1 MYAGPLSPA
10 WVPSAQP
17 LLPIHSCVGQSLTEA
32 HSAGCSGCWCSVCLQ
47 GDLPAPGPTAPTPK
61 PHILMR
67 TLEHRPVTHLGA
79 ARKPWP
85 GVRLSVCVSTC
96 PEKPAARG
104 RGEPMYM
111 CCSLAF
117 PRLRGPRESS
127 QSEQAQSG
135 EGEPVGAGSLGGC
148 PSSSPSP
155 LNLFPEP
162 PHLGEAAHRHL
173 PRV

>member
-1 MYAGPLSPA
+1 MRALSGEMYAGPLSPA

-127 QSEQAQSG
+127 QG
-135 EGEPVGAGSLGGC
+135 DLWGS
-148 PSSSPSP
+148 
-155 LNLFPEP
+155 
-162 PHLGEAAHRHL
+162 R
-173 PRV
+173 PRVEKGSRSAQGHWEAVPRLLPPL